1 MPRGGFG
8 GRGFGGRG
16 FGMRR
21 FGAPL
26 VYPRMGMGG
35 WGIGSPLLTTLL
47 AGGVGYALGSSS
59 AQQQQVPQQ
68 AQQVPPYP
76 PYPPQQ
82 QAPYQA
88 PPAQPQQQAVLADT
102 GRLAQLKLLG
112 DLHEKGV
119 LTDDEFEREKQ
130 RILSGS

>member
-26 VYPRMGMGG
+26 MPMGMGMG
-35 WGIGSPLLTTLL
+35 MGSPLLTTLL

-59 AQQQQVPQQ
+59 AQQAPPQ
-68 AQQVPPYP
+68 AQQAPPYQ
-76 PYPPQQ
+76 PY
-82 QAPYQA
+82 PYQA
-88 PPAQPQQQAVLADT
+88 PPAPPQQQVPAADT

-112 DLHEKGV
+112 ELRESGI

-130 RILSGS
+130 RILRGS